1 MLGTQSLRINIA
13 LTSQESRLQGIG
25 RHVFLVLCTLPLVWV
40 INCLA
45 QECQSSSR
53 DCSHERKTFKGMLNR
68 FTVTLTAN
76 RMQRVMT
83 ILFYRL
89 EVIVF
94 SWFLVFLEKIVS
106 RIAKE
111 TSTSRRLKLL
121 PRFLLLKLFLEHSQR
136 QETNEGEKFAT
147 EN

>member
-83 ILFYRL
+83 IFYL
-89 EVIVF
+89 LSF
-94 SWFLVFLEKIVS
+94 GSNCLFLVPRFPAEK
-106 RIAKE
+106 RNFNLKE
-111 TSTSRRLKLL
+111 TEIVAS
-121 PRFLLLKLFLEHSQR
+121 FFLLKLFLEHSQR
-136 QETNEGEKFAT
+136 QRTNEGKTKSEVF
-147 EN
+147 